1 MCSRLPSRHSE
12 DSAMHPHLRGSNL
25 PLVVHLHRR
34 SDYGLV
40 CFRSAPRRIFGSY
53 TNTVNCLQL
62 DHATCTRRST
72 SLSMVP
78 SVSIT
83 DPMYLKWSTFLIS
96 SPFSFICNEF
106 PLLTDVLQSW
116 CSVLATLFF
125 RPWLHSV
132 LCIIAMSPAHSIS
145 HGSSNSTY
153 WDIVSTSMMNRNGL
167 SAEPWWRP
175 IPIHVQWFLA

>member
-1 MCSRLPSRHSE
+1 MVAIFLSLFTFIAHDAQHSLPCVR
-12 DSAMHPHLRGSNL
+12 A
-25 PLVVHLHRR
+25 
-34 SDYGLV
+34 GLIMASYA
-40 CFRSAPRRIFGSY
+40 FALSLRRIFGSY
-53 TNTVNCLQL
+53 TNTVNYLQL
-62 DHATCTRRST
+62 DHAACTRRST

-78 SVSIT
+78 SGSIT

-96 SPFSFICNEF
+96 YPFSFICNEF

-125 RPWLHSV
+125 RPLLHSV

-153 WDIVSTSMMNRNGL
+153 
-167 SAEPWWRP
+167 
-175 IPIHVQWFLA
+175 